1 MKKIEKTAASYI
13 YECEKCNTKYDP
25 ENYKDEVQ
33 IPETL
38 KDEAEIAKFK
48 DEQADIL
55 AEKAASNCEQMHV
68 NPRNIS
74 GVTYKKDMTTP
85 DTVEITMENDDT
97 TVYLTEKN
105 FPSTVDTGTTNAEGK
120 CSLALVDSYQIEVVK
135 DDDEKHASEYLKNVK
150 LEVKE
155 NVLYVTIPE
164 DVTITDS
171 KEICVKVFKGEEEVD
186 IKDIKWFSRIEI
198 TAEITQKFNV
208 DSCVEDESNE

>member
-38 KDEAEIAKFK
+38 KDEAEITKFK

-74 GVTYKKDMTTP
+74 GVTYKKDMVTP
-85 DTVEITMENDDT
+85 DTVEVTMENDDT
-97 TVYLTEKN
+97 LIYLTEKN
-105 FPSTVDTGTTNAEGK
+105 FPSTVNTGTTNAAGE
-120 CSLALVDSYQIEVVK
+120 CSLALVDSYKIVVVK
-135 DDDEKHASEYLKNVK
+135 DGETHAAEQLKNVK
-150 LEVKE
+150 LEVADNTL
-155 NVLYVTIPE
+155 NVIIPE
-164 DVTITDS
+164 DITITDS
-171 KEICVKVFKGEEEVD
+171 EKICVKVFKDDQEVD
-186 IKDIKWFSRIEI
+186 IANIEWFKSIKV
-198 TAEITQKFNV
+198 TAEITKTFEA
-208 DSCVEDESNE
+208 SCVENESNE